1 MLEAKDLLY
10 KIDDKALINSVSLTF
25 YPKRFYGI
33 LGPNGAGKSTL
44 LKLLA
49 KIWTPL
55 RGQVTWRGD
64 NLHEKKRSVISRLI
78 SLVSQTTEIPFDFT
92 VEEVVLMGRHPHGE
106 DTPSDELLF
115 WALNTVD
122 AWHLKKRRITSLS
135 QGEKQRVIIARALMT
150 EAPILLLDEPASSLD
165 LRHQLEIWNL
175 MKELSQKGKLVIAT
189 NHDIPLT
196 RRFCDEVIVLKEGQ
210 AIAQGETKTTLTK
223 ELIQNVFGVKEKEN
237 VFELIIN

>member
-1 MLEAKDLLY
+1 MLEAKELHY
-10 KIDDKALINSVSLTF
+10 TIDKKHLIKNISLQF
-25 YPKRFYGI
+25 HPKRFYGI

-44 LKLLA
+44 LKILS
-49 KIWTPL
+49 KIWTPS
-55 RGQVTWRGD
+55 RGVVTWKNED
-64 NLHEKKRSVISRLI
+64 LHKRPRRSISRLI

-92 VEEVVLMGRHPHGE
+92 VEEVVLMGRHPH
-106 DTPSDELLF
+106 DDHTPQTELLL
-115 WALNTVD
+115 WALNLVD
-122 AWHLKKRRITSLS
+122 ALHLKHRFITSLS

-196 RRFCDEVIVLKEGQ
+196 RKFCDEVVVLKEGE
-210 AIAQGETKTTLTK
+210 AIAHGTTKETLTK
-223 ELIQNVFGVKEKEN
+223 ELILNVFNVEEREN
-237 VFELIIN
+237 SFELIVN